1 MKEKTNHVNFKEMNF
16 DQLFKQ
22 ISPEEI
28 SDNVFTLVGKDF
40 FVITAGKEDHYNSMI
55 GSGGG
60 LGLFFSRNPPLGVFF
75 EQTVIRLR

>member
-1 MKEKTNHVNFKEMNF
+1 MNF
-16 DQLFKQ
+16 DNLFKQ

-28 SDNVFTLVGKDF
+28 CDNVFTLEGNN

-60 LGLFFSRNPPLGVFF
+60 LGFLFKKP
-75 EQTVIRLR
+75 TT